1 MQSRKLL
8 IELTS
13 NKNFFDFDV
22 SALTF
27 DSRTVKEGSVFF
39 ALQGNKKDGQNYIAE
54 AKDKGAKLILS
65 EQKIE
70 DTSVIQVKN
79 LR

>member
-13 NKNFFDFDV
+13 NKNFYDFDV
-22 SALTF
+22 NALTF

-39 ALQGNKKDGQNYIAE
+39 ALQGDKKDGQNYIAE
-54 AKDKGAKLILS
+54 A
-65 EQKIE
+65 
-70 DTSVIQVKN
+70 
-79 LR
+79 

>member
-8 IELTS
+8 IELKS

-27 DSRTVKEGSVFF
+27 DSRKVKEEVFF
-39 ALQGNKKDGQNYIAE
+39 LLYKE
-54 AKDKGAKLILS
+54 
-65 EQKIE
+65 IE
-70 DTSVIQVKN
+70 KMVKN
-79 LR
+79 H